1 MSYYDVL
8 YKLYP
13 NVASTHEDEA
23 FDADGNIVQIDK
35 ALIEAELNKT
45 AYIENRLMEYPSIGD
60 QLDDL
65 FHSGAFSEEMR
76 AKIQAVKNKY
86 PKS

>member
-1 MSYYDVL
+1 MNHKAI

-13 NVASTHEDEA
+13 NVVSVSDDIGA
-23 FDADGNIVQIDK
+23 FDVDGKKVSIDMDLVNAWQDPDEYK
-35 ALIEAELNKT
+35 DSRVL
-45 AYIENRLMEYPSIGD
+45 EYPSLGD

-65 FHSGAFSEEMR
+65 FHSGMFSEEMR